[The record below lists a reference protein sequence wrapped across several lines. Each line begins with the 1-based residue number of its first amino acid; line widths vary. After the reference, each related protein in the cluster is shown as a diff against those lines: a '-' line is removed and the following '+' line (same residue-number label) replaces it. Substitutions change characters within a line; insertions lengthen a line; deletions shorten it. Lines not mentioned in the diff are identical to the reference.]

1 MTEKFN
7 QIRTQKLLEWFD
19 KNQRS
24 MPWRET
30 KDPYAIWV
38 SEVMLQQTRV
48 ETVIP
53 YYLRWMER
61 FPTVQAL
68 AEAEQE
74 EVLKLW
80 EGLGYYSRG
89 RNLHKAAQLVVKE
102 LGGVMPS
109 TAQELEKL
117 PGIGRYTAA
126 AVASIAY
133 DEAVP
138 VVDGNVKRVL
148 SRWFDFEIEVNTPA
162 GEKYCW
168 QMATEIVSHVRTGDY
183 NQAMM
188 ELGATICLP
197 TNPKCLLCPVRTFC
211 EAQKN
216 GTVAERPV
224 KKSKKEVPTVRVGAA
239 VMMDDAGQVLITKRP
254 QDAMLAGMWEFP
266 GGKQE
271 VGEDMHATVAREL
284 QEEIQLDVQVT
295 EKLGTYRH
303 AYTHFKVVLD
313 AFFCDILGGE
323 MKLIYA
329 DEAQWVS
336 IDALKNYPMGKIDR
350 MISDDLMKKGFKNG
364 AADE

>member
-1 MTEKFN
+1 MADTFN
-7 QIRTQKLLEWFD
+7 QERNQQLLAWFD
-19 KNQRS
+19 QNQRS

-53 YYLRWMER
+53 YYLRWMEA

-68 AEAEQE
+68 AGANQE

-89 RNLHKAAQLVVKE
+89 RNLHKAAQMVMDE
-102 LGGVMPS
+102 LGGVMPLTS
-109 TAQELEKL
+109 QALEKL

-126 AVASIAY
+126 AIASIAY
-133 DEAVP
+133 DEVVP

-168 QMATEIVSHVRTGDY
+168 ELATEIVSQTRTGDY

-188 ELGATICLP
+188 ELGALICLP
-197 TNPKCLLCPVRTFC
+197 TNAKCAACPVQQFC
-211 EAQKN
+211 VAFKN
-216 GTVAERPV
+216 ATVEERPV

-239 VMMDDAGQVLITKRP
+239 VMMDKTGKVLITKRP

-271 VGEDMHATVAREL
+271 AGEEIKSTVAREL
-284 QEEIQLDVQVT
+284 QEEMQLEVRAT

-313 AFFCDILGGE
+313 AYFCEIIGGT

-329 DEAQWVS
+329 DDAQWVKIES
-336 IDALKNYPMGKIDR
+336 LNDYPMGKIDR
-350 MISDDLMKKGFKNG
+350 MISDDLMQLVFKHG
-364 AADE
+364 VADE